1 MTIILTSAL
10 TLLAWQLLPRGIDTW
25 LSANKTVAVI
35 VLAAVAVLA
44 GVLAVATSSGGGEAP
59 ITPALLQQAARAA
72 EADGGGYDYACQ
84 LNGAPRQI
92 ICQGQGASVAF
103 LVTPSGQLQPEP
115 GTGQ

>member
-1 MTIILTSAL
+1 MTIILTIAL
-10 TLLAWQLLPRGIDTW
+10 TLLAWQLRPRGVDTW
-25 LSANKTVAVI
+25 TRANKTTAVGL
-35 VLAAVAVLA
+35 LAAVAVLA
-44 GVLAVATSSGGGEAP
+44 GVLALATGGGGEAP

-72 EADGGGYDYACQ
+72 QTDGGGYDYVCQ

>member
-1 MTIILTSAL
+1 MTIILTIAL
-10 TLLAWQLLPRGIDTW
+10 TLLAWQLLPGGVAAWTR
-25 LSANKTVAVI
+25 ANKTTAVA
-35 VLAAVAVLA
+35 LLGAVAVLA
-44 GVLAVATSSGGGEAP
+44 GVLAVATGGRGEAP
-59 ITPALLQQAARAA
+59 ITPALLEQAARAA

-103 LVTPSGQLQPEP
+103 VVTPSGQLQPEP

>member
-1 MTIILTSAL
+1 MTIILTIAL
-10 TLLAWQLLPRGIDTW
+10 TLLAWQLFPRRIDAW
-25 LSANKTVAVI
+25 LRANRRTALT

-44 GVLAVATSSGGGEAP
+44 GVVAVAAGGRGEAP
-59 ITPALLQQAARAA
+59 ITPALLQQAAHAA
-72 EADGGGYDYACQ
+72 QADDGGYDYACQ

-115 GTGQ
+115 ATGR

>member
-1 MTIILTSAL
+1 MTIILTIGL
-10 TLLAWQLLPRGIDTW
+10 TLLAWQLLPRGVDTW
-25 LSANKTVAVI
+25 TRANQATAVT

-44 GVLAVATSSGGGEAP
+44 GVLAVANGSGGEAP
-59 ITPALLQQAARAA
+59 ITPALLRQAARAA
-72 EADGGGYDYACQ
+72 EAAGTGYDYACQ

>member
-1 MTIILTSAL
+1 MTIILTIAL
-10 TLLAWQLLPRGIDTW
+10 TLLVWQLLPRGVDPWTR
-25 LSANKTVAVI
+25 ANRTTAVT

-44 GVLAVATSSGGGEAP
+44 GVLAVAAGGGGEAP
-59 ITPALLQQAARAA
+59 ITPTLLQQAARAA